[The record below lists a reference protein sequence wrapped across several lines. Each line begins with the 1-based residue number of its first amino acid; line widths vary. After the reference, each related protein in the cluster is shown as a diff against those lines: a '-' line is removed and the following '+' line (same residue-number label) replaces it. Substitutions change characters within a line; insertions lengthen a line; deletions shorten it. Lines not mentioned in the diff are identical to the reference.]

1 MQVRKKMILV
11 LMAMAMLVPLM
22 AYAQDQ
28 PADNMQLVLEKI
40 RADKKLLVA
49 TNMQLTE
56 SEAKTFWPLYDQYQ
70 NELFLLRSRTLNMIG
85 EYAEAYEKMTDGRAK
100 KLLDD
105 LMEIDGLGLKLRR
118 TFLPKFRAILPDI
131 KVVRYY
137 QIEKKVNA
145 ALMYEFASK
154 IPLIKGMQ

>member
-28 PADNMQLVLEKI
+28 PADNMQHVLEKI

-56 SEAKTFWPLYDQYQ
+56 SEA
-70 NELFLLRSRTLNMIG
+70 
-85 EYAEAYEKMTDGRAK
+85 
-100 KLLDD
+100 
-105 LMEIDGLGLKLRR
+105 
-118 TFLPKFRAILPDI
+118 
-131 KVVRYY
+131 
-137 QIEKKVNA
+137 
-145 ALMYEFASK
+145 
-154 IPLIKGMQ
+154 

>member
-1 MQVRKKMILV
+1 MTI
-11 LMAMAMLVPLM
+11 
-22 AYAQDQ
+22 
-28 PADNMQLVLEKI
+28 
-40 RADKKLLVA
+40 
-49 TNMQLTE
+49 
-56 SEAKTFWPLYDQYQ
+56 WPLYDQYQ

-131 KVVRYY
+131 KVVRSTRS
-137 QIEKKVNA
+137 KKRS
-145 ALMYEFASK
+145 MR
-154 IPLIKGMQ
+154 P